1 MARSRLPLLVGVTAV
16 GGVGYYLYQAGGEPK
31 VAQRQAEADAHS
43 VSSRLRS
50 ELPGRGKEAEKEAE
64 KYGAQAGAKFDN
76 ATRAELSRSAAEGEA
91 YAKNA
96 KDAALK
102 KVDEFDKK
110 VEAEA
115 SKAKSGVSSWF
126 GGGK

>member
-1 MARSRLPLLVGVTAV
+1 MSFPIYLCRANVARAK
-16 GGVGYYLYQAGGEPK
+16 QASK
-31 VAQRQAEADAHS
+31 
-43 VSSRLRS
+43 
-50 ELPGRGKEAEKEAE
+50 
-64 KYGAQAGAKFDN
+64 
-76 ATRAELSRSAAEGEA
+76 TRAELSRSAAEGEA